1 MHFLDDATEH
11 PPVADARPRW
21 PAHLTAPS
29 AAGWALWRDCMLR
42 SAGFP
47 ADMLRPLVDESCSQ
61 LADRLDEAR
70 AMRDAIVRE
79 AVACIGARI
88 DAHRGDEAAEGQVRQ
103 WQREIKALRR
113 GDVAGALPASL
124 GAPLHERLALAARR
138 CDELQAAWAVSL
150 AAANDAFTAV
160 AARLAADPLF
170 REAVTWQNHAAVTT
184 ALDPLAAGAPM
195 SGSKRRQR
203 EALVAGYLQRYALK
217 NDTIG
222 FFGPMT
228 WARLVADPREAR
240 YDAGSGLVRR
250 RSVRFEDWP
259 IATLAADMAR
269 DERLLPWLI
278 PRRQPFLEVQGER
291 LRLPGG
297 GSAALAAGEARLL
310 AACDGRTAAG
320 DIARRLAADPF
331 GEFDDPAE
339 VLDGLRRLERAGRIH
354 LGLQISSCD
363 PRPELALRREF
374 ARIGDVALRA
384 ELSDRLGLFEA
395 ARDEIARSAGDADRL
410 HGAMRRLDTLFDA
423 QTGAGARRRPGE
435 AYGGRGL
442 AYEDCHRDLDV
453 RLGEAALQPLRGA
466 LDFVLASSRWYIG
479 QAAARFHDRFAAIVE
494 SLSQDAEDVRFA
506 DFWLQAQCVLFAEPD
521 IVADLSD
528 SLRER
533 WERVLEPFVSPGRH
547 RCEIASGAI
556 REVMA
561 QAFPADQPAWVM
573 ARHQCPDL
581 MFCAESP
588 QALQRG
594 DYLAVLGEVH
604 IGGNTVATNLF
615 VSQHPRPAEMLH
627 ALAQDLD
634 APYVCPKLSPETS
647 RTPIR
652 TQFVEDPDACREIM
666 FSHGL
671 VPANPATA
679 LDVAAL
685 DVGFGADGRLV
696 ARQRGGHWQAPL
708 LDVLGDF
715 LFLRVLNEFGVTRRR
730 RHTPRLTIDR
740 LVVQRERWIFDAAE
754 LAALAA
760 TPAGDVFLAAR
771 RWARTAGLPA
781 QVFVKLTW
789 EDKPFHVDFRSPV
802 LVQMFVRLLHGGAE
816 SGRDAGGSVTLT
828 EMLPSADEL
837 WLHDA
842 AGRRYT
848 SELRLVCIHRDDV
861 AGATGQDAR

>member
-1 MHFLDDATEH
+1 LHFLDDATDH
-11 PPVADARPRW
+11 LPVAATRAHW
-21 PAHLTAPS
+21 PAHLTSAS

-47 ADMLRPLVDESCSQ
+47 ADMLRPLVDEACSQ

-70 AMRDAIVRE
+70 AARDAIVQE
-79 AVACIGARI
+79 AIACIGARI
-88 DAHRGDEAAEGQVRQ
+88 DACRGDEAADGELRQ

-113 GDVAGALPASL
+113 QDPACILPASL
-124 GAPLHERLALAARR
+124 GAQLHERLGLASGR
-138 CDELQAAWAVSL
+138 CDELQASYAASL
-150 AAANDAFTAV
+150 ATGNDAFTAV
-160 AARLAADPLF
+160 AAQFAADPLF

-184 ALDPLAAGAPM
+184 ALDPLAAGTPM

-228 WARLVADPREAR
+228 WASLVADPREAR
-240 YDAGSGLVRR
+240 YHAGSELVCRR
-250 RSVRFEDWP
+250 GVRFEDWP

-269 DERLLPWLI
+269 DERLLPWLVA
-278 PRRQPFLEVQGER
+278 RRQPFLCVEGER

-310 AACDGRTAAG
+310 AACDGLTAAG

-331 GEFDDPAE
+331 GEFEDAAD
-339 VLDGLRRLERAGRIH
+339 VLAALRRLERAGRIH

-374 ARIGDVALRA
+374 ARIGDAGLRA

-395 ARDEIARSAGDADRL
+395 TRDEIARAAGDAARL
-410 HGAMRRLDTLFDA
+410 RSAMQRLDALFDE

-466 LDFVLASSRWYIG
+466 LDFVLSSSRWYIG
-479 QAAARFHDRFAAIVE
+479 QAAERFHDRFAAVVE
-494 SLSQDAEDVRFA
+494 SLAEGEADVRFA
-506 DFWLQAQCVLFAEPD
+506 DFWLQAQCILFTEPD
-521 IVADLSD
+521 VVADLSA

-533 WERVLEPFVSPGRH
+533 WERVLEPFVAPGAR
-547 RCEIASGAI
+547 RCEIASSAI
-556 REVMA
+556 REAMA

-588 QALQRG
+588 QALLRG

-615 VSQHPRPAEMLH
+615 VSQHPRPEAMLD

-652 TQFVEDPDACREIM
+652 TQFVEDPAACREIM

-671 VPANPATA
+671 VPANPSTA

-685 DVGFGADGRLV
+685 DVGFGADGRLL
-696 ARQRGGHWQAPL
+696 ARRRDGGWQAPL

-740 LVVQRERWIFDAAE
+740 LVVQRERWIFEAGE

-760 TPAGDVFLAAR
+760 TDQGEAFLASR
-771 RWARTAGLPA
+771 RWARAAGLPD

-789 EDKPFHVDFRSPV
+789 EDKPFFVDFRSPV
-802 LVQMFVRLLHGGAE
+802 LVQMFARQLRGAAE
-816 SGRDAGGSVTLT
+816 SGRDVGGSATLT
-828 EMLPSADEL
+828 EMLPSGDEL

-848 SELRLVCIHRDDV
+848 SELRLVCIHQDDV
-861 AGATGQDAR
+861 SGAAGRDAS